1 MSTFIGIIMQQK
13 YTYLTFEQKLLHR
26 TFSEQFEYTKVAVI
40 VDLNF
45 DNEGIACSSHWTSTE
60 GIEDTFGN
68 KPNKEMILE
77 QIESLLRYRTT
88 LGFPASKCARITYF
102 NNRITIDWTHVSF
115 VEQYSLIEKIS
126 LVVRVVSTE
135 REEDLELLSQSAS
148 ETAYVYCES
157 LWSPELS
164 ITIMVQR
171 DHDSMQCLFDQLQ
184 ETMNRNGVLCVEA
197 LSWQQDGNG
206 YLLFN
211 PIFCPLEI
219 SVSEFEEILSG
230 EAA

>member
-1 MSTFIGIIMQQK
+1 MQQK

-26 TFSEQFEYTKVAVI
+26 TFSEQFEYTKNAVV
-40 VDLNF
+40 VDLSFN
-45 DNEGIACSSHWTSTE
+45 NEGIACSSHWALTGGDE
-60 GIEDTFGN
+60 GIIGD

-77 QIESLLRYRTT
+77 QIESLFRYRTT
-88 LGFPASKCARITYF
+88 LGFPASKGARITYF
-102 NNRITIDWTHVSF
+102 DNKVTIDWTYVSF
-115 VEQYSLIEKIS
+115 VEEYSLIEKIS

-135 REEDLELLSQSAS
+135 REEELEVLSQSAS
-148 ETAYVYCES
+148 ETAYIYCES

-164 ITIMVQR
+164 ITVMAQR
-171 DHDSMQCLFDQLQ
+171 NHESMQCLFYQLR

-197 LSWQQDGNG
+197 LSWQQDANG

-219 SVSEFEEILSG
+219 SVDEFEEILSG

>member
-1 MSTFIGIIMQQK
+1 MQQK

-26 TFSEQFEYTKVAVI
+26 TFAEQFEYTKIAVV

-45 DNEGIACSSHWTSTE
+45 DNEGIACSSHWTSTD
-60 GIEDTFGN
+60 GNEDTFGN

-77 QIESLLRYRTT
+77 QIESLLRYRTM
-88 LGFPASKCARITYF
+88 LGFPASKRARITYF
-102 NNRITIDWTHVSF
+102 DNQVTIDWKYVSF

-126 LVVRVVSTE
+126 LVVRIVSTE

-148 ETAYVYCES
+148 ETAYIYCES

-164 ITIMVQR
+164 ITVMVK
-171 DHDSMQCLFDQLQ
+171 HNHESMQCLFEQLQ
-184 ETMNRNGVLCVEA
+184 EMMNRNGVLCVEA
-197 LSWQQDGNG
+197 LSWQQDVNG

-219 SVSEFEEILSG
+219 SVDEFEEILSG
-230 EAA
+230 ESA

>member
-1 MSTFIGIIMQQK
+1 MQQK

-26 TFSEQFEYTKVAVI
+26 TFAEQFEYTKFAV
-40 VDLNF
+40 VVVLNF
-45 DNEGIACSSHWTSTE
+45 DNEGITCSSHWTSTE
-60 GIEDTFGN
+60 GNEDTFDN

-102 NNRITIDWTHVSF
+102 DNQVTIDWTYVSF
-115 VEQYSLIEKIS
+115 VEHYSLIEKIS

-148 ETAYVYCES
+148 ETAYIYCES

-164 ITIMVQR
+164 ITVMVQR
-171 DHDSMQCLFDQLQ
+171 NHESMQCLFDQLQ
-184 ETMNRNGVLCVEA
+184 ETMNRNGVLFVEA
-197 LSWQQDGNG
+197 LSWQQDDNG

-219 SVSEFEEILSG
+219 SVDEFEEILSG
-230 EAA
+230 EAV

>member
-1 MSTFIGIIMQQK
+1 MQQK
-13 YTYLTFEQKLLHR
+13 YTYLTFEKKLLHR
-26 TFSEQFEYTKVAVI
+26 TFAKQFEYTKIAVV

-45 DNEGIACSSHWTSTE
+45 DNKGVACSSHWTWTE
-60 GIEDTFGN
+60 GNEDTFGN

-102 NNRITIDWTHVSF
+102 DNQVTIDWTYVSF
-115 VEQYSLIEKIS
+115 AEQCSLIEKIS
-126 LVVRVVSTE
+126 LVLRVVSTE
-135 REEDLELLSQSAS
+135 REEDLEVLSQNAS

-157 LWSPELS
+157 LWSNS
-164 ITIMVQR
+164 IPVTIVVQR
-171 DHDSMQCLFDQLQ
+171 NHESMQCLFDQLR
-184 ETMNRNGVLCVEA
+184 EAMNRNGVLCVEA
-197 LSWQQDGNG
+197 LSWQQDDNG
-206 YLLFN
+206 YLLLN

-219 SVSEFEEILSG
+219 SVDEFEEILSE